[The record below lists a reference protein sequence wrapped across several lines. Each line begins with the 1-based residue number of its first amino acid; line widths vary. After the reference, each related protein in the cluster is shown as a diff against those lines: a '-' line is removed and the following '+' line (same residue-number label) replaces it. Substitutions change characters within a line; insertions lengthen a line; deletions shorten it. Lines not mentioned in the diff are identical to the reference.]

1 MISSF
6 KFMNYTLDEHSDESE
21 EDSENGCGKQEAVEA
36 VEHATVSGQESS
48 GILDAV

>member
-6 KFMNYTLDEHSDESE
+6 KFMHYTLDEHSDESE

-36 VEHATVSGQESS
+36 VEDGSNPLLFSH
-48 GILDAV
+48 